1 MLECHF
7 SLAGPDRPMKD
18 CIAQLEASGEY
29 RVIERLKPQDQYHSP
44 ADVETHIG
52 IYLDTETTGL
62 QHATD
67 KVIELA
73 MVPFEYDAAGRIYR
87 VLPAYN
93 GLADPGFPIPPVVTK
108 VTGITD
114 DMVKGQSLDLAAVN
128 ATLAQ
133 ADIVV
138 AHNAAFDRPF
148 CENLLEDFQDVAWG
162 CSQRDVNWHEEGF
175 EGVKL
180 EYLAYKFGFFYDGHR
195 ATVDCQAGIE
205 MLSRRLP
212 GSGDFVL
219 KRLLDTASI
228 NLVRLWAKGA
238 PFEKKDVLRQRGY
251 RWNTGDDG
259 QPKAWYIDLPQAEL
273 DSEMIYLN
281 QDVYPRAVGVLPTKV
296 LDAKIRYSKRI

>member
-1 MLECHF
+1 
-7 SLAGPDRPMKD
+7 MKD
-18 CIAQLEASGEY
+18 CIAQLEASGDY
-29 RVIERLKPQDQYHSP
+29 RVLQRLKPVDHYHAP
-44 ADVETHIG
+44 ASVETHIG
-52 IYLDTETTGL
+52 IYLDTETTGFDPT
-62 QHATD
+62 TD

-73 MVPFEYDAAGRIYR
+73 MVPFEYDAVGRIYR

-93 GLADPGFPIPPVVTK
+93 GLADPGFPIPPVVTR

-114 DMVKGQSLDLAAVN
+114 DQVQGQALDLAAVKAML
-128 ATLAQ
+128 ATAN
-133 ADIVV
+133 IVI

-148 CENLLEDFQDVAWG
+148 CENLLAEFENVAWG
-162 CSQRDVNWHEEGF
+162 CSQRDVNWNEEGF

-180 EYLAYKFGFFYDGHR
+180 EYLGYKFGFFYDGHR

-205 MLSRRLP
+205 ILSRQLP
-212 GSGDFVL
+212 GSGEWVL

-251 RWNTGDDG
+251 RWNTGEDG
-259 QPKAWYIDLPQAEL
+259 QPKAWYRDLPQDAL
-273 DSEMIYLN
+273 DSELIYLN

-296 LDAKIRYSKRI
+296 LDANIRYSKRI

>member
-1 MLECHF
+1 
-7 SLAGPDRPMKD
+7 MKD
-18 CIAQLEASGEY
+18 CIAQLEGSGDY
-29 RVIERLKPQDQYHSP
+29 RVIERLIPRDQYHDE
-44 ADVETHIG
+44 ADVEKNIG

-62 QHATD
+62 QQATD
-67 KVIELA
+67 QVIELA
-73 MVPFEYDAAGRIYR
+73 MVPFEYDDAGHIYR

-93 GLADPGFPIPPVVTK
+93 ALNDPGFPIPPVVTR

-114 DMVKGQSLDLAAVN
+114 DLVKGQSLDLAAVKAMLAN
-128 ATLAQ
+128 AA
-133 ADIVV
+133 IVI
-138 AHNAAFDRPF
+138 AHNAGFDRPF
-148 CENLLEDFQDVAWG
+148 CENLLDEFKDVAWG
-162 CSQRDVNWHEEGF
+162 CSQRDVNWNEEGF

-212 GSGDFVL
+212 GSGEFVL
-219 KRLLDTASI
+219 KRLLDNASL
-228 NLVRLWAKGA
+228 NFVRLWAKGA
-238 PFEKKDVLRQRGY
+238 PFEKKDILRQRGY

-259 QPKAWYIDLPQAEL
+259 QPKAWYRDLPQEML

-281 QDVYPRAVGVLPTKV
+281 QAVYPRAVGVLPTQV

>member
-1 MLECHF
+1 
-7 SLAGPDRPMKD
+7 MKD
-18 CIAQLEASGEY
+18 CIAQLEGSGDY
-29 RVIERLKPQDQYHSP
+29 RVIERLIPRDQYHDE
-44 ADVETHIG
+44 ADVEKNIG

-62 QHATD
+62 QQATD
-67 KVIELA
+67 QVIELA
-73 MVPFEYDAAGRIYR
+73 MVPFEYDDAGHIYR

-93 GLADPGFPIPPVVTK
+93 GLNDPGFPIPPVVPR

-114 DMVKGQSLDLAAVN
+114 DLVKGKSLDLAAVKAMLAN
-128 ATLAQ
+128 AA
-133 ADIVV
+133 IVI
-138 AHNAAFDRPF
+138 AHNAGFDRPF
-148 CENLLEDFQDVAWG
+148 CESLLDEFKDVAWG
-162 CSQRDVNWHEEGF
+162 CSQRDVNWNEEGF

-212 GSGDFVL
+212 GSGEFVL
-219 KRLLDTASI
+219 KRLLDNASL
-228 NLVRLWAKGA
+228 NFVRLWAKGA
-238 PFEKKDVLRQRGY
+238 PFEKKDILRQRGY

-259 QPKAWYIDLPQAEL
+259 QPKAWYRDLPQEML

-281 QDVYPRAVGVLPTKV
+281 QAVYPRAVGVLPTQV

>member
-1 MLECHF
+1 
-7 SLAGPDRPMKD
+7 MKD
-18 CIAQLEASGEY
+18 CIEQLEASGDY
-29 RVIERLKPQDQYHSP
+29 RVIARLQPRDTYHEE
-44 ADVETHIG
+44 AAVEKKIG
-52 IYLDTETTGL
+52 IYLDTETTGFDP
-62 QHATD
+62 ATD

-73 MVPFEYDAAGRIYR
+73 MVPFEYDDAGRIYR

-114 DMVKGQSLDLAAVN
+114 DLVKGQSLDLEAVKACLAN
-128 ATLAQ
+128 AE
-133 ADIVV
+133 IVI
-138 AHNAAFDRPF
+138 AHNASFDRPF
-148 CENLLEDFQDVAWG
+148 CEQLLADFENVAWG
-162 CSQRDVNWHEEGF
+162 CSQRDINWNEEGF

-205 MLSRRLP
+205 LLSRQLP
-212 GSGDFVL
+212 GSGEFVL

-238 PFEKKDVLRQRGY
+238 PFDKKDSLKQRGY

-259 QPKAWYIDLPQAEL
+259 QPKAWYTDIPQATL
-273 DSEMIYLN
+273 DAEMAYLN
-281 QDVYPRAVGVLPTKV
+281 EHIYPRAIWILPTRV
-296 LDAKIRYSKRI
+296 LDANIRYSKRI